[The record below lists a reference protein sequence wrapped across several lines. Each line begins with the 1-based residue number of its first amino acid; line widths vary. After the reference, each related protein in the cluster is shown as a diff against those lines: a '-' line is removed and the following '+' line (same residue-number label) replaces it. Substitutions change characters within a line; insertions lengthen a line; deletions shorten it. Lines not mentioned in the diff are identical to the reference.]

1 MLNEKNLYK
10 ALATVRSRKENG
22 VKHAEYK
29 KKRLHKK
36 NFRKLEFCPTVSK
49 EGT

>member
-29 KKRLHKK
+29 KKGYI
-36 NFRKLEFCPTVSK
+36 RKTLENWSFVPQ
-49 EGT
+49 

>member
-29 KKRLHKK
+29 ERLHKK
-36 NFRKLEFCPTVSK
+36 NFRKLEFFPTVSE